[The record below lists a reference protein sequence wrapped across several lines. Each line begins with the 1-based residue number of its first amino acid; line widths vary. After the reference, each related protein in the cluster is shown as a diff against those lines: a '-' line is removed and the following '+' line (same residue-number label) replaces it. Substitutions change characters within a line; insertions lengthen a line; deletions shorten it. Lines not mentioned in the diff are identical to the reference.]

1 MSTYFPWN
9 LPQHIEQEKIIIF
22 VVNSFIKLND
32 VFATPFKKFMIEKK
46 VKDLFTAFIKIA
58 L

>member
-32 VFATPFKKFMIEKK
+32 VFAAPFKKFMIEKK
-46 VKDLFTAFIKIA
+46 LKTFSQLS
-58 L
+58 